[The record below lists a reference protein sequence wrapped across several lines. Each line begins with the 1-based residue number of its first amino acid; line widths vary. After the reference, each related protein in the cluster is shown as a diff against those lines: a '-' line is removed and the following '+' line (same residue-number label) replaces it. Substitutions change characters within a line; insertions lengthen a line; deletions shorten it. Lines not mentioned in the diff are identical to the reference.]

1 MPHHFFSLGAK
12 ALLVSLALIAPV
24 LGADEE
30 FNGAAVGT
38 YQDPGF
44 NLNRDFAGSGQ
55 VDSVDP
61 FSGSMKMVV
70 RDLLLPGNGGLD
82 ISVVRNYQSVT
93 NTKGPYSNGHTARTP
108 FGTGW
113 DINFGRIW
121 VSDNYSYLQP
131 ANSNSGCLIGQ
142 VASNLN
148 PILELPDGSREVL
161 ANGNGSDHSFI
172 SKGRWIGRCLP
183 TTLNKGSGGLLV
195 YSPDGLKYIFNIKG
209 TVSPEHQLAYVFRKQ
224 N

>member
-1 MPHHFFSLGAK
+1 MAQQFLSCSAK
-12 ALLVSLALIAPV
+12 ALLFSLALAASAYS
-24 LGADEE
+24 ADEE
-30 FNGAAVGT
+30 FNDAAVGA

-44 NLNRDFAGSGQ
+44 NLNRDFSGSSQ

-61 FSGSMKMVV
+61 FTGTMKIVV
-70 RDLLLPGNGGLD
+70 RDLFLPGNGGLD
-82 ISVVRNYQSVT
+82 ISVFRNYQSVT
-93 NTKGPYSNGHTARTP
+93 NKAGPYSNGHTARTP

-121 VSDNYSYLQP
+121 VSRNRNYLSP
-131 ANSNSGCLIGQ
+131 SSSNSGCMIGQ

-161 ANGNGSDHSFI
+161 ANGDGSDHAFI

-183 TTLNKGSGGLLV
+183 SSLNEGDGGLLV
-195 YSPDGLKYIFNIKG
+195 YSPDGMK
-209 TVSPEHQLAYVFRKQ
+209 YVFNVRVLSLRIISFSLTL
-224 N
+224 